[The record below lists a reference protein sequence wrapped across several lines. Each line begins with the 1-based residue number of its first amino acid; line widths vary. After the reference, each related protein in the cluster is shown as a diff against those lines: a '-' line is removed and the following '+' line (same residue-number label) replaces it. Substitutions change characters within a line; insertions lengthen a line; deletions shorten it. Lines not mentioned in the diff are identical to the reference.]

1 MQHIHVLLFDGF
13 TTLDALGPA
22 EVFSRLETQ
31 FGISYH
37 SRHGG
42 LVTSSTG
49 ARVETL
55 PVEAILERDI
65 LLVPGG
71 LGTRSLVEDAAFLEL
86 LRGLAETAGTVMS
99 VCTGSALLAR
109 AGVLDGREAT
119 SNKLAWDWVVSQ
131 GPHVRWVQK
140 SRWVVDGK
148 FWTSSGITAGI
159 DMALGFVADKIRPEV
174 ARKIA
179 GALEHVWNEDG
190 AEDPFCGIPS

>member
-13 TTLDALGPA
+13 TTLDALGPT
-22 EVFSRLETQ
+22 EVFSKLETQ

-49 ARVETL
+49 AKVETL

-71 LGTRSLVEDAAFLEL
+71 IGTRGLVEDAAFLDL
-86 LRGLAETAGTVMS
+86 LRQLVRTAGTILS
-99 VCTGSALLAR
+99 VCTGSALLAK

-119 SNKLAWDWVVSQ
+119 SNKLAWDWVVTQ
-131 GPHVRWVQK
+131 GPMVHWIRK
-140 SRWVVDGK
+140 ARWVVDGK
-148 FWTSSGITAGI
+148 FWTSSGITAGM
-159 DMALGFVADKIRPEV
+159 DMALGYVSDKIRPEV
-174 ARKIA
+174 ARKVA
-179 GALEHVWNEDG
+179 AALEHVWNEDG
-190 AEDPFCGIPS
+190 TEDPFCGVPS